1 MGNFKKFCVKA
12 TASILL
18 LSFSKKLGFSKSV
31 NSETGAIVISIFF
44 LSLVIRLASS
54 YGEQWAVEIFSSR
67 SDSLSLIYP

>member
-54 YGEQWAVEIFSSR
+54 
-67 SDSLSLIYP
+67 